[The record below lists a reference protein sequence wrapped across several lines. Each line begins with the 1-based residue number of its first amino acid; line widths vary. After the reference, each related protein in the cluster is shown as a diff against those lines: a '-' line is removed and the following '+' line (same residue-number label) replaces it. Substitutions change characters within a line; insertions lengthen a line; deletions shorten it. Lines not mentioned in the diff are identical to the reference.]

1 MIDNRRIKTSRW
13 WNKRKIWF
21 VFLCLL
27 FLIIIRASKTLL
39 YRDIYYLI
47 SKPFWPGEF
56 QKEIILNSFD
66 KELKIKLIQLE
77 KDNARLRSLL
87 SLQNSSNEKKITSAV
102 ISRNNGSWWK
112 QLILNKG
119 SRDGVEKGDAVV
131 GPGGLLGVIDD
142 VSYLTSSVKLLTS
155 FESKVGVWVQRNN
168 LSGLLIGV
176 GSDSPQLIFYSK
188 DVDVNIGDHVLS
200 SPASTVLPPN
210 IPIGIITYLDIESK
224 PITTAKVQLIAKP
237 HAIDWVEILKL
248 ENK

>member
-1 MIDNRRIKTSRW
+1 MLGIRLISSKRW
-13 WNKRKIWF
+13 RLKKKKWIFLGCLFFFFF
-21 VFLCLL
+21 V
-27 FLIIIRASKTLL
+27 RVSKGS
-39 YRDIYYLI
+39 IYKDFYYFI

-168 LSGLLIGV
+168 LSGLLIGI

>member
-1 MIDNRRIKTSRW
+1 MK
-13 WNKRKIWF
+13 
-21 VFLCLL
+21 
-27 FLIIIRASKTLL
+27 
-39 YRDIYYLI
+39 
-47 SKPFWPGEF
+47 
-56 QKEIILNSFD
+56 
-66 KELKIKLIQLE
+66 
-77 KDNARLRSLL
+77 
-87 SLQNSSNEKKITSAV
+87 KKITSAV

-168 LSGLLIGV
+168 LSGLLIGI